1 MSLLGGSDDK
11 ESTCQAGDPG
21 SIPGLG
27 RSMEKEMAT
36 HSSVLAWKIPWT
48 EEPGRLQSMGATKSL
63 TWLSD
68 WYSDLN
74 DVNVHQ
80 LRGQKMCAQLP
91 VNPATWE
98 KSSKHF
104 MLSFITKLNPIFS
117 RVETKNAFSV
127 QHSTVF
133 IKRELQA
140 DHSLFHIAGL
150 PFVSLRT
157 FQWNR
162 EKMRIVLNHLLCK
175 MIFCCC
181 SVAKL
186 CLTWTN

>member
-1 MSLLGGSDDK
+1 
-11 ESTCQAGDPG
+11 
-21 SIPGLG
+21 
-27 RSMEKEMAT
+27 
-36 HSSVLAWKIPWT
+36 
-48 EEPGRLQSMGATKSL
+48 
-63 TWLSD
+63 
-68 WYSDLN
+68 
-74 DVNVHQ
+74 
-80 LRGQKMCAQLP
+80 MCAQLP

-186 CLTWTN
+186 CLT